1 MIEFTDLLG
10 RYQGKKLVFVSGTF
24 NIIHP
29 GHVRMLTFAKSVGEV
44 LIIGLFK
51 DEAMG
56 ALVSFESR
64 REGLLAL
71 KMVDDV
77 IPLYQDEL
85 LSCLEFLRPQIVVK
99 GKEHEEISNSEQPVV
114 TGYGGHLLFSSGELV
129 FSSSEFIRTELLK
142 NIKHAPF
149 PGIVPLDFAPGQGL
163 SKERI
168 IKRIDSFKGLRVLVI
183 GDLIVDEY
191 IQCDAI
197 GMSQEDPTIVV
208 SPVEVKSFVGAAG
221 FVAKNFSNLGAFVNF
236 VSIVGRD
243 IKAEESA
250 RELRECNVV
259 THFVSDDSRPTTV
272 KQRFR
277 AQGKTLLRVSH
288 LRTHDAAD
296 HYCKQALRVISDL
309 MSSSDL
315 VVFSDFNYGCLPQGM
330 VNKVIASCLEHR
342 IAYVAD
348 SQASSQISDVSR
360 FRGASFLAAT
370 EREARLA
377 VNDFKSGIQNVANK
391 LIRKASAEH
400 LFIKLGPEGLIALKA
415 QGSEVVTSSLPA
427 FNSNPVDVVGAGDS
441 LLAASS
447 LALRS
452 GASVYEAAYIGSIA
466 AALQISRVGNCPI
479 TTRDLLNLIMEH

>member
-1 MIEFTDLLG
+1 MIDLSDLLG
-10 RYQGKKLVFVSGTF
+10 RYQGKKFVFVSGNF

-29 GHVRMLTFAKSVGEV
+29 GHVRMLRFAKSVGEV
-44 LIIGLFK
+44 LVVGLFK
-51 DEAMG
+51 DEARG
-56 ALVSFESR
+56 ALVSFEFR

-71 KMVDDV
+71 KMVDYV
-77 IPLYQDEL
+77 IPLDRDEL
-85 LSCLEFLRPQIVVK
+85 LSCLELLRPQIVVK
-99 GKEHEEISNSEQPVV
+99 GKEHEEISNIEQPVV
-114 TGYGGHLLFSSGELV
+114 SAYGGHLLFSSGEHI
-129 FSSSEFIRTELLK
+129 FSSSEFIRSELLK
-142 NIKHAPF
+142 NIKYART
-149 PGIVPLDFAPGQGL
+149 PGILPLDFAPGQGL
-163 SKERI
+163 SKEGV
-168 IKRIDSFKGLRVLVI
+168 IKRLDSFKGLRVLVI
-183 GDLIVDEY
+183 GDLVVDEY

-221 FVAKNFSNLGAFVNF
+221 FVAKSFSNLGALVNF

-250 RELRECNVV
+250 RDLKEYKVE
-259 THFVSDDSRPTTV
+259 THFVLDDSRPTTV

-296 HYCKQALRVISDL
+296 DYCEEVLGVISDL
-309 MSSSDL
+309 MSSTDL

-330 VNKVIASCLEHR
+330 VNKVIASCLKHQ

-360 FRGASFLAAT
+360 FRGASFMAAT

-391 LIRKASAEH
+391 LIRKAAAEH

-415 QGSEVVTSSLPA
+415 KGSELVTYSLPA
-427 FNSNPVDVVGAGDS
+427 LNSNPVDVVGAGDS

-479 TTRDLLNLIMEH
+479 TVRALRNLIMEH